1 MTTPTNYVEE
11 NTIVVRVELAK
22 RFRQPF
28 ESAVQ
33 DVLSA
38 DTVPALNS
46 AISYLDGF
54 LWALRLADE
63 LSQEDYDNVCGA
75 TSQIAADIRTSIT
88 NPTPTTTH

>member
-1 MTTPTNYVEE
+1 MTTPTDYDEE

-22 RFRQPF
+22 RFRPHF

-38 DTVPALNS
+38 DTVPALNN